1 MSHSR
6 KARRKARAPAPPPAG
21 ARRGLPRS
29 AAVLLGLAVVAGA
42 GFWWSRG
49 RHADAPAAAASP
61 AVSPTGPPAAPVA
74 ATPLQRLAGR
84 WLRMDG
90 GYVLEIRGV
99 EAGGKVDAAYFNP
112 QPIHVARAEAS
123 QDGAAVKLFVE
134 LRDVNYPG
142 STYNL
147 RYDPGRDVLEGAYFQ
162 AMERQTYDVSFV
174 RR

>member
-1 MSHSR
+1 
-6 KARRKARAPAPPPAG
+6 
-21 ARRGLPRS
+21 
-29 AAVLLGLAVVAGA
+29 LLGLAVVAGA

-49 RHADAPAAAASP
+49 RHADAPAAVVSP
-61 AVSPTGPPAAPVA
+61 AVTTTSPPAAPVG

-84 WLRMDG
+84 WVRIDG

-99 EAGGKVDAAYFNP
+99 AAGGKVDAAYFNP
-112 QPIHVARAEAS
+112 RPIHVAKAEAS
-123 QDGAAVKLFVE
+123 QDGGAVKLFIE

-162 AMERQTYDVSFV
+162 AMQQETYDVSFV

>member
-1 MSHSR
+1 M
-6 KARRKARAPAPPPAG
+6 AG
-21 ARRGLPRS
+21 
-29 AAVLLGLAVVAGA
+29 V

-49 RHADAPAAAASP
+49 RHVDAPATVVSP
-61 AVSPTGPPAAPVA
+61 AVTTTSPPAGTGA

-84 WLRMDG
+84 WLRTDG

-99 EAGGKVDAAYFNP
+99 AAGGKVDAAYFNP
-112 QPIHVARAEAS
+112 RPIHVARAEAS
-123 QDGAAVKLFVE
+123 QDGAAVRLFVE

-142 STYNL
+142 STYSL
-147 RYDPGRDVLEGAYFQ
+147 SYDPGRDVLEGAYFQ

>member
-1 MSHSR
+1 MSRSR
-6 KARRKARAPAPPPAG
+6 KARRRARAPAPAV
-21 ARRGLPRS
+21 ARRGLPRA

-49 RHADAPAAAASP
+49 RQADPPAAATSP
-61 AVSPTGPPAAPVA
+61 AVTPTAPPPAPAA

-84 WLRMDG
+84 WARIDG
-90 GYVLEIRGV
+90 DYVLEIRGV
-99 EAGGKVDAAYFNP
+99 AGGGKVDAAYFNP

-147 RYDPGRDVLEGAYFQ
+147 TYDPGRDVLEGAYFQ
-162 AMERQTYDVSFV
+162 AMQQQTFDVSFV

>member
-6 KARRKARAPAPPPAG
+6 KARRKNRPPAAAV
-21 ARRGLPRS
+21 ARRGVPRS
-29 AAVLLGLAVVAGA
+29 AAVWLGLAVLAGA

-49 RHADAPAAAASP
+49 RHADAPAAV
-61 AVSPTGPPAAPVA
+61 VSPPVTTTSPPAASLA

-84 WLRMDG
+84 WLRTDG

-112 QPIHVARAEAS
+112 RPIHVAKAEAS
-123 QDGAAVKLFVE
+123 QDGPAARLFVE

-162 AMERQTYDVSFV
+162 AVERQTFDVSFE